1 MLKIYVLFKG
11 HRWKGVTLL
20 IDQSTIKVRHSRII
34 IAKSY
39 QEIYRE
45 IGKKKYLAAPKRRSS
60 VIVRD
65 PKEMQPF
72 IDIIESD
79 LEESDS
85 ETTNE
90 SSGMIKKFP

>member
-1 MLKIYVLFKG
+1 M
-11 HRWKGVTLL
+11 
-20 IDQSTIKVRHSRII
+20 
-34 IAKSY
+34 
-39 QEIYRE
+39 
-45 IGKKKYLAAPKRRSS
+45 
-60 VIVRD
+60 IVRD